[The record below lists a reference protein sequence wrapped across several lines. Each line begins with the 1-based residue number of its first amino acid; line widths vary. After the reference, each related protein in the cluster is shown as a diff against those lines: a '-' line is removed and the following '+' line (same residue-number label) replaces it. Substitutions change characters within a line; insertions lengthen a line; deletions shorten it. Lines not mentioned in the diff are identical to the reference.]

1 MQENKMGTMNIN
13 KLVITM
19 ALPMIVSMLVHS
31 LYNIVD
37 SIFVAQYSKDAFTAL
52 SLCFPVQAIMSSLA
66 IGTGVGLN
74 SLMSRRLGEGRVD
87 LANKAA
93 VNGIFLAFL
102 TTAVVAV
109 LGYFLSDNFVA
120 FFTDTPEAIE
130 MGNDYLSICTV
141 FSFGIFM
148 QITAERLLQSTGK
161 MNLSMIAQVAGA
173 VINIILDPIMIFGY
187 FGCPEL
193 GAAGAAIATVI
204 GQWGGMAIAFW
215 LNHKF
220 NKEITVS
227 FKNFRPDF
235 AVIKD
240 IYRVGLPSII
250 MQSILSI
257 MTIGMNKIL
266 DDDVAISVF
275 GSYFKV
281 NNFAFMPVFGLS
293 NALIPIC
300 AYNYGARKKDRIN
313 GAMKL
318 GLGVTT
324 AFMALGSALILI
336 KPDLFLKMFNAD
348 ARMMEVGMPAL
359 RIIASGFVFAGICIM
374 TNSLLQAI
382 NSASYSVII
391 SLIRQLIVV
400 LPAAYLLKHFLG
412 FPAVWLSMPLAEL
425 VAAVLCVYYYLR
437 VCKPKID
444 ALEKEV

>member
-1 MQENKMGTMNIN
+1 MQENKMGTMNI
-13 KLVITM
+13 KRLVITM

-66 IGTGVGLN
+66 VGTGVGLN
-74 SLMSRRLGEGRVD
+74 SLMSRRLGEGRAD

-93 VNGIFLAFL
+93 VNGIFLAFC
-102 TTAVVAV
+102 TTLAVAV
-109 LGYFLSDNFVA
+109 MGLFLSRNFVA
-120 FFTDTPEAIE
+120 FFTDTPAAIE
-130 MGNDYLSICTV
+130 MGNSYLSICTV
-141 FSFGIFM
+141 FSLGVFM

-173 VINIILDPIMIFGY
+173 VINIILDPIMIFGLL
-187 FGCPEL
+187 GCPEL

-204 GQWGGMAIAFW
+204 GQWCGMAIAFW
-215 LNHKF
+215 LNHRY

-227 FKNFRPDF
+227 FRNFRPDLS
-235 AVIKD
+235 VIKD

-250 MQSILSI
+250 MQSLLSV

-266 DDDVAISVF
+266 ADDVAISVF

-293 NALIPIC
+293 NAIIPIC

-313 GAMKL
+313 GAMRL
-318 GLGVTT
+318 GYAVTT
-324 AFMALGSALILI
+324 GFMLLGSSLILI
-336 KPDLFLKMFNAD
+336 APDIFLKMFNAD
-348 ARMMEVGMPAL
+348 ARMLEVGIPAL
-359 RIIASGFVFAGICIM
+359 RIIASGFCFAGISIM

-382 NSASYSVII
+382 NSASYSVIT
-391 SLIRQLIVV
+391 SLMRLLIVP
-400 LPAAYLLKHFLG
+400 LSSAYLLKLFFG
-412 FPAVWLSMPLAEL
+412 FPAVWISMPLSEL
-425 VAAVLCVYYYLR
+425 VAAVLCIIFYKR
-437 VCKPKID
+437 VCKPKINS
-444 ALEKEV
+444 LSN

>member
-1 MQENKMGTMNIN
+1 MQENKMGTMKIN
-13 KLVITM
+13 RLVITM

-37 SIFVAQYSKDAFTAL
+37 SVFVAQYSKDAFTAL

-66 IGTGVGLN
+66 VGTGVGIN
-74 SLMSRRLGEGRVD
+74 SLMSRRLGEGRTD
-87 LANKAA
+87 LANRAA
-93 VNGIFLAFL
+93 VNGIFLAFCTSAL
-102 TTAVVAV
+102 VAV
-109 LGYFLSDNFVA
+109 MGLFLSKSFIA
-120 FFTDTPEAIE
+120 FFTKTPAAIE
-130 MGNDYLSICTV
+130 MGNSYLSICTV
-141 FSFGIFM
+141 FSLGIFM

-187 FGCPEL
+187 LGCPEM

-204 GQWGGMAIAFW
+204 GQWCGMAIAFW
-215 LNHKF
+215 LNYKY

-227 FKNFRPDF
+227 FKNFRPDL

-250 MQSILSI
+250 MQSLLSV

-293 NALIPIC
+293 NAIIPIC
-300 AYNYGARKKDRIN
+300 AYNFGARKKERVS
-313 GAMKL
+313 GAIRL
-318 GLGVTT
+318 GYIVTT
-324 AFMALGSALILI
+324 AFMLFGSMLVLFF
-336 KPDLFLKMFNAD
+336 PDVFLKMFNAD
-348 ARMMEVGMPAL
+348 ARMLEVGMPAL
-359 RIIASGFVFAGICIM
+359 RIIASGFVFAGVCIM

-391 SLIRQLIVV
+391 SLLRLLLVP
-400 LPAAYLLKHFLG
+400 LPSAFLLKYFFG
-412 FPAVWLSMPLAEL
+412 FPAVWISMPLSEF
-425 VAAVLCVYYYLR
+425 VAAALCVIFYFR

-444 ALEKEV
+444 KLDNE